1 MLRRNLRVEGNYI
14 SNFTYS
20 AKNDYIHLNCLII
33 LPYDYHFIHIM
44 QQFIPTFI
52 KNIFCQHDSSNFQKK
67 FLLVFARATFE
78 QFLHNFEN
86 LCVRSVS
93 KVRIMR
99 NIQASL
105 QNHQGVI
112 NFSKAYYT
120 YLNIRTF
127 VYTNS
132 LIILCSPNVRRNA
145 CLRCYIF
152 PCHKI

>member
-1 MLRRNLRVEGNYI
+1 MVSNFMLRMYLRVEMKHYQTSYKTIII
-14 SNFTYS
+14 SSIQCSNLFP
-20 AKNDYIHLNCLII
+20 HLSKI
-33 LPYDYHFIHIM
+33 YFVSM
-44 QQFIPTFI
+44 TAQ
-52 KNIFCQHDSSNFQKK
+52 IFKKSSFQ
-67 FLLVFARATFE
+67 FLLG
-78 QFLHNFEN
+78 QPLNNFLHNFEN

>member
-1 MLRRNLRVEGNYI
+1 MLRNYLRVEVKYI
-14 SNFTYS
+14 SNL
-20 AKNDYIHLNCLII
+20 NDQ
-33 LPYDYHFIHIM
+33 HFIHIM

-52 KNIFCQHDSSNFQKK
+52 TNMFCQHDSSNSQKK
-67 FLLVFARATFE
+67 SFQFLLG
-78 QFLHNFEN
+78 QPLNNFLHNFEN
-86 LCVRSVS
+86 LFVRSVS
-93 KVRIMR
+93 RVRIMR

-132 LIILCSPNVRRNA
+132 LIILCSQNVRRNA